1 MRIILAPDTCRL
13 DRHTT
18 ASSVCSQDVL
28 VVFDAPLVAVDLLH
42 LDTHAQNHS
51 NQNDNEA
58 ERSDDDG
65 DQRVHCNNK
74 QLCACHMTAR
84 AATAGME
91 TRTRMH
97 VREYLKKG
105 LCAHDVMHQSCRSNL
120 EVKNRCRLIW
130 LSCLVRRVV
139 LNRHLKTYV

>member
-42 LDTHAQNHS
+42 FDAHAQNHS

-58 ERSDDDG
+58 ERRDDDG
-65 DQRVHCNNK
+65 DQCVHCNVTNSCVHVTATVAT
-74 QLCACHMTAR
+74 LCKFGHRGSDACSSVHT
-84 AATAGME
+84 
-91 TRTRMH
+91 
-97 VREYLKKG
+97 
-105 LCAHDVMHQSCRSNL
+105 
-120 EVKNRCRLIW
+120 
-130 LSCLVRRVV
+130 
-139 LNRHLKTYV
+139 